1 MFGAEDL
8 IPDGDGHDLAED
20 HKTGSELFSV
30 GKSAFPMRVASVHQ
44 RSLDLRCRKAA
55 GFYISLALHHDS
67 DYKLMD
73 RGRIPGGI
81 TKRIK
86 ISAVVCLALILC
98 QGCGSFL
105 MKKRAEQKLPLDRK
119 LTITRYEID
128 EKQRLYLTLHDSSDN
143 VSYIQR
149 RIKPDSIICYID
161 GRVGAPTLEIN
172 EVYVQQTEYRYYDHD
187 AQRYGPRRPETPS
200 PDEPFATIYYRVP
213 VRIFLF
219 TFPSK
224 QLFESWIPEKLRKK
238 AYLKFSTP
246 LKLKLQR
253 GQKSI
258 RHSHLTRPSGGFCR
272 LQQATIAYIL
282 LKMPDSFS

>member
-1 MFGAEDL
+1 
-8 IPDGDGHDLAED
+8 
-20 HKTGSELFSV
+20 
-30 GKSAFPMRVASVHQ
+30 MRVAFVHQ
-44 RSLDLRCRKAA
+44 RSLDLRCRKT
-55 GFYISLALHHDS
+55 GGYCFFSCPS
-67 DYKLMD
+67 SRRGYKLMD

-105 MKKRAEQKLPLDRK
+105 MKKQAKQKLPLDRK
-119 LTITRYEID
+119 LIITRYEID

-143 VSYIQR
+143 VSYIRR
-149 RIKPDSIICYID
+149 RIKPDSIICHID
-161 GRVGAPTLEIN
+161 GRIQAPTLEIN
-172 EVYVQQTEYRYYDHD
+172 VVYVQQTEYRYYDRNS
-187 AQRYGPRRPETPS
+187 QRYGPRRPETPG

-246 LKLKLQR
+246 PKLKLQK
-253 GQKSI
+253 GQESI
-258 RHSHLTRPSGGFCR
+258 RHSHLTCPSGGFCR